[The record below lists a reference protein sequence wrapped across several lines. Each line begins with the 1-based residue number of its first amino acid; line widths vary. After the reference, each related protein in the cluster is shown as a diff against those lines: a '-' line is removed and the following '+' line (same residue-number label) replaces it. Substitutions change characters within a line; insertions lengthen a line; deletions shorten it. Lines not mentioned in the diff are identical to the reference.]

1 MTSFEFNSRLI
12 GMKPTLQKFALSL
25 TTDRDNAKDLVQ
37 DTFLKAITHRDKFTE
52 YTNLEAWVY
61 TIMKNTFIN
70 NYRRSVR
77 ENSSRDLY
85 YFDPF
90 QDKGNI
96 SPESA
101 YNEAE
106 INKAIDSMREEFRVP
121 FRMHINGFKY
131 QEIADELELK
141 IGTVKSRIFFSRRK
155 LMRMLK
161 DYPG

>member
-12 GMKPTLQKFALSL
+12 GMKPNLQKFALSL

-37 DTFLKAITHRDKFTE
+37 DTFLKAISNRDKFAE

-77 ENSSRDLY
+77 VNSSRELN

-90 QDKGNI
+90 QDKGYV

-106 INKAIDSMREEFRVP
+106 INRAIDSMRKEFRVP